1 MSSTKKKSS
10 NKRNQKGG
18 GDLSSESFYDGRDQN
33 SYKIQ
38 LVYYKVPPAVSLME
52 HSIDTPY
59 RFRTAEEALSSADIL
74 YPGLIS
80 RIVASSDK
88 PDFNEQLIDRVKAK
102 QLRTMG
108 TQFDVMAV
116 EQSAIKQPVL
126 DMKEVGDLYKKQN
139 SFDNSLSKSKY
150 DQMKN
155 SQNSIFNK
163 TLKDMTF
170 DEMKQLFDLFQNK

>member
-74 YPGLIS
+74 YPGLVS

-116 EQSAIKQPVL
+116 EQSTIKQPVL
-126 DMKEVGDLYKKQN
+126 DMKEVSDLYKKQN
-139 SFDNSLSKSKY
+139 SSVNSSLSKSKY

-170 DEMKQLFDLFQNK
+170 DEMKQVFDLFQK